1 MVAHSFFISS
11 NSDNYYTKSEGHTEK
26 EAYLPGSFKSQAIFS
41 SLLPV
46 NIVVVVNTG
55 EMWYE
60 WSTVR
65 QLV

>member
-11 NSDNYYTKSEGHTEK
+11 NSDNYYIKIEGHTER

-46 NIVVVVNTG
+46 RIVVFVNTG
-55 EMWYE
+55 QSRGMNGA
-60 WSTVR
+60 
-65 QLV
+65 Q